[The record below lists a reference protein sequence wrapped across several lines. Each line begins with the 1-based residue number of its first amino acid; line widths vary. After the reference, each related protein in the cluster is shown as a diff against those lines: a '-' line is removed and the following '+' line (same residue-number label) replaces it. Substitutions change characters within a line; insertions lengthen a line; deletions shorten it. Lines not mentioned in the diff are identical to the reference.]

1 MNDPSPPEACDPHPC
16 TGERVADGSGC
27 GAVAGGADRITDA
40 ASQRVTIF
48 PWTPRPA
55 CSSTAS
61 RILSTG
67 IRRLPVRLALKCV
80 PGSRL
85 YRGRSGW
92 VSPRG
97 VKGGVRSRWCEWCA
111 RAGRRGARRRAAA
124 SRPAVR
130 PRRPVVRVQGVG
142 GVGTQF
148 GQEPMR
154 VGVHGRPRPGVVET
168 NPEGPLLDGEPG
180 VRPKSGTASRPCR
193 RVPAGA
199 PRGRSRGACLSGS
212 FECPGSTVVDPST
225 SCL

>member
-1 MNDPSPPEACDPHPC
+1 MRRWPPSRRPRARPSTSCTDRAATGKAGAVLPPRGSGGRPRIGRPPGRALRRTPC

-67 IRRLPVRLALKCV
+67 IRRLPVRLCRDD
-80 PGSRL
+80 P
-85 YRGRSGW
+85 
-92 VSPRG
+92 
-97 VKGGVRSRWCEWCA
+97 
-111 RAGRRGARRRAAA
+111 
-124 SRPAVR
+124 
-130 PRRPVVRVQGVG
+130 
-142 GVGTQF
+142 
-148 GQEPMR
+148 R